1 MKKYVLIIVVLCTL
15 VITEGYSQTVVVTD
29 DPAYTT
35 GEASAV
41 LDVSSTSGGF
51 LAPRMTQSQ
60 RLAIASPA
68 TGLLVYQT
76 DGTAGFYQYDGSVW
90 SLLTGSTSPW
100 SVNGNDVY
108 YDSGS
113 VGIGTSTPSEELE
126 IVGDMKIGDA
136 NTGTITASRE
146 LVLMTEADTYGPSI
160 LRMRNRTDEN
170 GAIFETTDATTTL
183 VDFIFKTATEQRN
196 FRFEARASYVRTGV
210 PSFHIGGTS
219 PDDPI
224 LSIGDSYAAFNGDVK
239 IGNYSTPE
247 SSLHV
252 DGSISMAVTTENSN
266 YTADENDYTI
276 LCNTGSMTVN
286 LPDAS
291 SVDGRIYVIKKISA
305 TAGNITIDPN
315 GSQTIDGASTNT
327 ELTSQ
332 WSTMMIQ
339 SDGSDWF
346 ILSKSL

>member
-1 MKKYVLIIVVLCTL
+1 MKKYVLML
-15 VITEGYSQTVVVTD
+15 VILCALVVTEVSSQTVVVTD

-41 LDVSSTSGGF
+41 LDVASTSGGF

-76 DGTAGFYQYDGSVW
+76 DGTAGFYQYDGSTW
-90 SLLTGSTSPW
+90 SIIDGASNLWSQNGS
-100 SVNGNDVY
+100 DIY
-108 YDSGS
+108 YSSGS
-113 VGIGTSTPSEELE
+113 VGIGTSTPTEEFE
-126 IVGDMKIGDA
+126 IIGDIKFGDA
-136 NTGTITASRE
+136 GTGTITASQE
-146 LVLMTEADTYGPSI
+146 LVLQTTADIYGPSI

-170 GAIFETTDATTTL
+170 GAIFETTDPTTTL

-239 IGNYSTPE
+239 IGDYTTPE

-252 DGSISMAVTTENSN
+252 GGSLSMALTTVSSN
-266 YTADENDYTI
+266 YTTDENDYTI
-276 LCNTGSMTVN
+276 LCNTGSMTLN
-286 LPDAS
+286 LPNAS
-291 SVDGRIYVIKKISA
+291 NCEGRVYVIKKISA
-305 TAGNITIDPN
+305 AGGSITIDPN
-315 GSQTIDGASTNT
+315 GSQTIDGAATNT
-327 ELTSQ
+327 ELTNQ

-339 SDGSDWF
+339 SDGSNWF